1 MKTGSDL
8 LEENTKQ
15 MLAGKPYRPDTKE
28 LDAFSHLAHRLCRD
42 YNLTDDDDTV
52 ERQMIIDKLFP
63 DHQDGVYLQG
73 PIQIDYGRFTSLGK
87 NFYANFNLTILD
99 TCPVKIGD
107 NVLCG
112 PNVSIITAMHPLM
125 YQQRNIH
132 QMPDGKFSDIEYG
145 KPVTIGNNCWLAS
158 NVTICPGV
166 TIGNGCV
173 LGAGTVVTKDIPDNS
188 LVVGVP
194 GKVIRQITAK
204 DRLENYPL

>member
-1 MKTGSDL
+1 M
-8 LEENTKQ
+8 EENTKQ
-15 MLAGKPYRPDTKE
+15 MLAGKPYRPDTEE
-28 LDAFSHLAHRLCRD
+28 LDTFSHLAHRLCRD

-63 DHQDGVYLQG
+63 NHQDGVYLQG

-112 PNVSIITAMHPLM
+112 PNVSIITAMHP
-125 YQQRNIH
+125 QRNIR

-204 DRLENYPL
+204 DRLENYPF